1 MPTGLKIALHVAVV
15 IAVLLAPPLVYDAV
29 SRSSLHDQQWAL
41 FSGGLGYVAYTWY
54 WLSRIRRPAI
64 KLVCRNVF
72 AFVAVNIGA
81 LLVGENRGLEAASVF
96 APVATLL
103 VLLCVAIILFALRLH
118 ARARLYLYS
127 FLVLLI
133 PGLALQYT
141 LVVGL
146 ALEGMRGMRY

>member
-1 MPTGLKIALHVAVV
+1 MPTALKIVLHVAV
-15 IAVLLAPPLVYDAV
+15 IIFILLAPPLIYDAV

-41 FSGGLGYVAYTWY
+41 FSGGLGYVAYAWY

-64 KLVCRNVF
+64 KLICRNVF
-72 AFVAVNIGA
+72 AFVAVNIAA
-81 LLVGENRGLEAASVF
+81 LLLGENRGFGAVSVF

-103 VLLCVAIILFALRLH
+103 VLLCVAIILFAMRLQ

-127 FLVLLI
+127 FLMLLI